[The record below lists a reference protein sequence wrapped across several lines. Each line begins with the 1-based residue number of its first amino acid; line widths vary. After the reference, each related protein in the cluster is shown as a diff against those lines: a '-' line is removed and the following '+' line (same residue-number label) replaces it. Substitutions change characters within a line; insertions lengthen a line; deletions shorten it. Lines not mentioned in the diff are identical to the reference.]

1 MQISFDPLQQEEAA
15 AVRAMLDVLAQR
27 QLDSEF
33 PKIDRLLDPA
43 DAGAVFVPAGQT
55 YTPLP
60 EDAGKVVFME
70 SSVAASAAPSTAAA
84 DLFSTAPAARQ
95 DGQATQPAVPAPP
108 VPVPSAPTAPAASP
122 SLADVDSTGL
132 PWDERIH
139 SGTKAKNADGTW
151 RARRGMND
159 AAKVKEVEAELRALM
174 ALSGSPLPSSAV
186 STAPATASSTSTTGD
201 TTEYV
206 QSATAPVVSTPPIPA
221 PPTAATPAVSAT
233 AQAEQSPAV
242 PAAPATVPAAPIA
255 SVQETG
261 TTPASVATAQ
271 PVQAD
276 APNAAPATS
285 APPTAPIPSPP
296 VPPAPT
302 AEGSTV
308 PDTFG
313 PLMTYLA
320 KRVSEGKTTEP
331 QIHEVFNRHGIAKG
345 KFGELISKPDVL
357 AAIVGELR
365 LMGI

>member
-15 AVRAMLDVLAQR
+15 AVRAMLDVLHAQQVGKTFETVFEAHVHR
-27 QLDSEF
+27 DDHSAGNSTAFKLTSAEF
-33 PKIDRLLDPA
+33 PSITEPA
-43 DAGAVFVPAGQT
+43 DTAVSA
-55 YTPLP
+55 TPLVP
-60 EDAGKVVFME
+60 P
-70 SSVAASAAPSTAAA
+70 APSTAAA
-84 DLFSTAPAARQ
+84 DLFSTAPAAPQ

-108 VPVPSAPTAPAASP
+108 VPVPSAPTAPVASP

-174 ALSGSPLPSSAV
+174 ALSGSPLSS
-186 STAPATASSTSTTGD
+186 STAPSAGAVET
-201 TTEYV
+201 V
-206 QSATAPVVSTPPIPA
+206 QQVAEPSFPEVAQTATAPAASSPTIPVPPA
-221 PPTAATPAVSAT
+221 PV
-233 AQAEQSPAV
+233 
-242 PAAPATVPAAPIA
+242 I
-255 SVQETG
+255 
-261 TTPASVATAQ
+261 
-271 PVQAD
+271 
-276 APNAAPATS
+276 
-285 APPTAPIPSPP
+285 PTAPIPSPP

-345 KFGELISKPDVL
+345 QFGQLISKPDVL

>member
-15 AVRAMLDVLAQR
+15 AVRAMLDVLHAQQVGKTFGTVFEAHVHR
-27 QLDSEF
+27 DDHSAGNSTAFKLTSAEF
-33 PKIDRLLDPA
+33 PTITEPA
-43 DAGAVFVPAGQT
+43 VSAV
-55 YTPLP
+55 
-60 EDAGKVVFME
+60 
-70 SSVAASAAPSTAAA
+70 SAAPLAPPVPSTAAA
-84 DLFSTAPAARQ
+84 DLFSTAPAAPQ

-108 VPVPSAPTAPAASP
+108 VPVPSVPTAPVASP

-174 ALSGSPLPSSAV
+174 ALSGSPL
-186 STAPATASSTSTTGD
+186 STSVATVAQGTESSTNTTGD
-201 TTEYV
+201 MTESA
-206 QSATAPVVSTPPIPA
+206 QSATAPVAPAADTATVQVGSIPTPPSAPVAVAPIPQPPA
-221 PPTAATPAVSAT
+221 P
-233 AQAEQSPAV
+233 
-242 PAAPATVPAAPIA
+242 
-255 SVQETG
+255 
-261 TTPASVATAQ
+261 
-271 PVQAD
+271 D

-320 KRVSEGKTTEP
+320 KSVTEGKTTEA
-331 QIHEVFNRHGIAKG
+331 QIHEVFGRHGIEKG
-345 KFGELISKPDVL
+345 KFGQLISKPDVL